1 MLLAKAAQKK
11 NSPKGRPTKK
21 HGGSPIEKTRTSWNP
36 ALEKILVELLH
47 EHNTPEYRGQN
58 GWTSEARNK
67 IVKEFH
73 EKDRYVCLTKSQ
85 IQEKEKELKRE
96 YRMLKE
102 ARKQSG
108 ASWNNQRCIIEA
120 EPAIWN
126 NIIISFPKAKKFR
139 TKSFPLFEALGELY
153 DGYTAEGTYN
163 FTSTEPLQHPIIT
176 QVESD
181 QDDLGNTE
189 IIFLDYEDTLAYQVQ
204 DDVDATEDDNANAER
219 LKEMPHRR
227 VVAVPRNKEEKE
239 PKRQKK
245 SVGVEGLMERYL
257 DMRTKQ
263 TEDEAAQLAREK
275 EAHLARE
282 KEAQLAREK
291 EAHLARE
298 KESNDFSIKRCIS
311 VLNSMDV
318 TKAEKVKAYTVFKN
332 SENREIFAEKR
343 LLNQGEKKTLV
354 AVQRQLRVQ
363 NTEYI
368 HTVVDS
374 NLPYVHWPEKIAAN

>member
-1 MLLAKAAQKK
+1 MVVACSPRLTMLLAKAAQKK
-11 NSPKGRPTKK
+11 NSPK
-21 HGGSPIEKTRTSWNP
+21 EKRRASWNT

-58 GWTSEARNK
+58 GWTSEAWNK

-102 ARKQSG
+102 ARKQT
-108 ASWNNQRCIIEA
+108 
-120 EPAIWN
+120 
-126 NIIISFPKAKKFR
+126 KKFR

-153 DGYTAEGTYN
+153 DGCDRTYN
-163 FTSTEPLQHPIIT
+163 FTSIEPLQHSIIT
-176 QVESD
+176 QVE
-181 QDDLGNTE
+181 
-189 IIFLDYEDTLAYQVQ
+189 
-204 DDVDATEDDNANAER
+204 
-219 LKEMPHRR
+219 K
-227 VVAVPRNKEEKE
+227 EKE
-239 PKRQKK
+239 PKRQNK

-263 TEDEAAQLAREK
+263 TEDEAAQ
-275 EAHLARE
+275 LARE

-332 SENREIFAEKR
+332 AENREIFVSACDEDPESA
-343 LLNQGEKKTLV
+343 LSW
-354 AVQRQLRVQ
+354 LRS
-363 NTEYI
+363 EM
-368 HTVVDS
+368 
-374 NLPYVHWPEKIAAN
+374 A

>member
-1 MLLAKAAQKK
+1 MATTRLSPPAATFSPVSTLPFPFFPPLAKLGLHVH
-11 NSPKGRPTKK
+11 PLEL
-21 HGGSPIEKTRTSWNP
+21 EKTN
-36 ALEKILVELLH
+36 LLLPG
-47 EHNTPEYRGQN
+47 TLYPLLPGTLYP
-58 GWTSEARNK
+58 
-67 IVKEFH
+67 
-73 EKDRYVCLTKSQ
+73 L
-85 IQEKEKELKRE
+85 QE
-96 YRMLKE
+96 
-102 ARKQSG
+102 
-108 ASWNNQRCIIEA
+108 
-120 EPAIWN
+120 
-126 NIIISFPKAKKFR
+126 SFPKAKKFR

-332 SENREIFAEKR
+332 SENREIFVSACDEDPESA
-343 LLNQGEKKTLV
+343 LSW
-354 AVQRQLRVQ
+354 LRS
-363 NTEYI
+363 EM
-368 HTVVDS
+368 
-374 NLPYVHWPEKIAAN
+374 A